1 MYGGAAV
8 LNILHLVEV
17 TVIVGV
23 NVCTLRYAIKD
34 VLRMLEDAV
43 VVQSTLILV
52 MKLYICFL
60 VFV

>member
-43 VVQSTLILV
+43 VGQSTLILV